1 MAENQVRRVG
11 GWERGG
17 VRTVDTPAEP
27 AKKPARKPA
36 RKRASKPKAD
46 PAPVAEVAPADPFFD
61 VPPPEAA

>member
-27 AKKPARKPA
+27 AKKPAR
-36 RKRASKPKAD
+36 RRASKPKA
-46 PAPVAEVAPADPFFD
+46 PAAEVAPVDPFFD

>member
-27 AKKPARKPA
+27 AKKRPA
-36 RKRASKPKAD
+36 RKRATKAKAE